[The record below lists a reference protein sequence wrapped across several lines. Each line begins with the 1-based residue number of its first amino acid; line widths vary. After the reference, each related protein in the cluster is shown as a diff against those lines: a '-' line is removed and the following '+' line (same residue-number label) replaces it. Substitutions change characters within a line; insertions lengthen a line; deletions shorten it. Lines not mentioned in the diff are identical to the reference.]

1 VKLLVDTNIVLDVV
15 LKRGE
20 WAMEGAELL
29 AAIEEGKAQ
38 GHLAGHS
45 VTTVYYVVSRM
56 RDEGTARQ
64 AVSDL
69 LDILEVVAPGDAI
82 LRRVL
87 TLPMAVY
94 EDAVQ
99 AACALKIGADY
110 IVTRNAKDFAEVDVS
125 SEPAGAV
132 LAQLRERL
140 E

>member
-1 VKLLVDTNIVLDVV
+1 MKLLVDTNIVLDVV
-15 LKRGE
+15 LKREE

-29 AAIEEGKAQ
+29 AAIEEGKAD
-38 GHLAGHS
+38 GYLAGHS

-56 RDEGTARQ
+56 RDEGVARQ

-69 LDILEVVAPGDAI
+69 LDILEVVPPSDAI
-82 LRRVL
+82 FRRAL
-87 TLPMAVY
+87 TLPMEDY

-110 IVTRNAKDFAEVDVS
+110 IVTRNVKDFEGVEIS

-132 LAQLRERL
+132 LAQL
-140 E
+140 